1 MRWGIHQT
9 SFESNSVQ
17 GWPFWLFLCILRHQR
32 NSKQLNSDILLITF
46 CFWIIYFSSFF
57 LDSSSISEFFIII
70 SDRWRFDVQKL
81 LVWFLKVVTGSRG
94 SKSQWRGSPP
104 CDGPSPTSQSSAPP
118 VQADLTNKIRC
129 YIKESAQVS
138 NKTIWRIKIG
148 RHHGRNKGTFGGIY
162 FGMLACL
169 RLGKCWLSASCF
181 HLQTSGRPRIFIAG
195 IDTFALESP
204 RCM

>member
-9 SFESNSVQ
+9 PFESNSVQ

-46 CFWIIYFSSFF
+46 CFGLFIFQFVPWFIKHIWILY
-57 LDSSSISEFFIII
+57 I

-81 LVWFLKVVTGSRG
+81 LLWFLKDVTGSRG

-118 VQADLTNKIRC
+118 VQADLTDKIRC

-148 RHHGRNKGTFGGIY
+148 CHHGRNKGTFEGIY